1 MATVYF
7 VTENYIKQ
15 TTALTKNVDANE
27 IMPFIS
33 TAAQTW
39 MQSILGTYFFDAL
52 VVKFNDQTL
61 SADEEVLVAKIQPAV
76 AWRAASDCVL
86 ELTYQLKNKGLQ
98 KQSGD
103 NSEAVEL
110 SEMGFVKTHYEN
122 KAEFFESFVVEYLKL
137 NNDLFAEFTDTLNKS
152 GVIKPQDDDN
162 FNSDILFV

>member
-1 MATVYF
+1 
-7 VTENYIKQ
+7 
-15 TTALTKNVDANE
+15 
-27 IMPFIS
+27 
-33 TAAQTW
+33 
-39 MQSILGTYFFDAL
+39 MQSILGTYFYDYLLA
-52 VVKFNDQTL
+52 KYNAETL
-61 SADEEVLVAKIQPAV
+61 STDEEVLVAKIQPSV

-103 NSEAVEL
+103 NSESVDL

-137 NNDLFAEFTDTLNKS
+137 NKELFPQLTDTLNRN
-152 GVIKPQDDDN
+152 GVIKPQDDNN